1 MKANIE
7 VDLKGIR
14 VYVLTEAQQDL
25 KTMGF
30 NITGAYVYGSRV
42 EAEAVVDKDIAHYE
56 KSYGKEYVTATS
68 EPGYYKVVTLCIPD
82 SPLGAFTAKIYYKI
96 AETYLHQTNFVI

>member
-30 NITGAYVYGSRV
+30 NLTNANVYGSRL
-42 EAEAVVDKDIAHYE
+42 EAESIVEGDIAHYE
-56 KSYGKEYVTATS
+56 KAYGKDCVTTTS
-68 EPGYYKVVTLCIPD
+68 EPGYYKVVTLDIPW

-96 AETYLHQTNFVI
+96 AETYLH

>member
-25 KTMGF
+25 NTMGF
-30 NITGAYVYGSRV
+30 DITGATVHGSRE
-42 EAEAVVDKDIAHYE
+42 EAEAIVNKDITHYE
-56 KSYGKEYVTATS
+56 KSYSKEYVTAIP
-68 EPGYYKVVTLCIPD
+68 EPGYYKVVTLDIPN
-82 SPLGAFTAKIYYKI
+82 SALGAFTAKIYYKI
-96 AETYLHQTNFVI
+96 AETYLH

>member
-30 NITGAYVYGSRV
+30 NITGAHVYGSRV

-68 EPGYYKVVTLCIPD
+68 EPGYYKVVTLDIPD
-82 SPLGAFTAKIYYKI
+82 SLLVRLLQKFIIKLQKPIYI
-96 AETYLHQTNFVI
+96 RLIL

>member
-14 VYVLTEAQQDL
+14 AYVLTEAQQDL

-30 NITGAYVYGSRV
+30 NITGSNVYGSRV

-56 KSYGKEYVTATS
+56 KSYGKECVTATS
-68 EPGYYKVVTLCIPD
+68 EPGYYRVVTLDIPY
-82 SPLGAFTAKIYYKI
+82 SALGAFTAKIYYKI
-96 AETYLHQTNFVI
+96 AETYLH